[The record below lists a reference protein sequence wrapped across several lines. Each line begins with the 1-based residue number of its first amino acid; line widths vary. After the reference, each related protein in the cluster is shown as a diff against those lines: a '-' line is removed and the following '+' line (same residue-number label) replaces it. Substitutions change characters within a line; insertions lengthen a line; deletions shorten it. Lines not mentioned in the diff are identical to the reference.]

1 MAAMRCTICNLN
13 YPLHITIC
21 PVCDAQTWWS
31 KQDEPEELWQWHAEL
46 RRKQIE
52 AQLVEAITGF
62 KPIEIPYLPVP
73 VLEAVEGK
81 AWTIKLL
88 DVYSLDRR
96 KLLLREGQIVEIP
109 DEDGERHLYEV
120 GGTTRQSAGASR
132 YLLYRIACPDYVPEG
147 ILDGD

>member
-13 YPLHITIC
+13 YPLHITVC
-21 PVCDAQTWWS
+21 PVCDSQTWWS
-31 KQDEPEELWQWHAEL
+31 KQDEPEELWQWQAEL

-52 AQLVEAITGF
+52 AQQVERITGLV
-62 KPIEIPYLPVP
+62 PIEILYLPVP

-88 DVYSLDRR
+88 DVYSLERR
-96 KLLLREGQIVEIP
+96 KILLHEGQIVEIP

-120 GGTTRQSAGASR
+120 GGTTRQDAGASR
-132 YLLYRIACPDYVPEG
+132 YLLYRFVCPDFVPED